1 MSYNTQ
7 NKKIKFI
14 TGKTLIVG
22 IDVVSETHQARAFD
36 WLIISVVRSH
46 PEMPFSQMFKKMF
59 DL

>member
-22 IDVVSETHQARAFD
+22 IDVVSETH
-36 WLIISVVRSH
+36 
-46 PEMPFSQMFKKMF
+46 
-59 DL
+59 